1 VIHNSLCR
9 KIKKIIGRTIKI
21 TFFRNITSKLL
32 VHKLKI
38 ILPNMVQNK
47 DIDYY
52 TNPIVLI
59 AFLQDNDV
67 TTDIDKSIYSRRNK
81 TFQVS
86 YIYKGHYL

>member
-1 VIHNSLCR
+1 
-9 KIKKIIGRTIKI
+9 
-21 TFFRNITSKLL
+21 
-32 VHKLKI
+32 
-38 ILPNMVQNK
+38 MVQNK

-67 TTDIDKSIYSRRNK
+67 TTDIDKSIYCRRNK

>member
-1 VIHNSLCR
+1 
-9 KIKKIIGRTIKI
+9 
-21 TFFRNITSKLL
+21 
-32 VHKLKI
+32 
-38 ILPNMVQNK
+38 MVQNK